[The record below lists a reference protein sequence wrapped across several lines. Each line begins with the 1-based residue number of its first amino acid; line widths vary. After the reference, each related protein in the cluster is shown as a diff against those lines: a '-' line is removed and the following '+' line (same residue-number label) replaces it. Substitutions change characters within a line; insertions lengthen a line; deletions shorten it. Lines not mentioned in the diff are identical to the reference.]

1 MSFVVVQ
8 ALTGLASAASLFL
21 VAVGLS
27 LVFGVTRIV
36 NFAHGSFYMLG
47 AYLAYTVAAA
57 SGGGLAGFIGGAV
70 AAAAGLAA
78 LGLIVEIGL
87 LRRLY
92 AAPELLQLV
101 ATFAV
106 VLLIQDMTLALWGP
120 EDLLAPRVEL
130 LSGTLEVLGH
140 RMPIYDFIL
149 IALGPI
155 VLAGLWLVLTRSRW
169 GILIRAATEDREMV
183 AALGVDQRWLF
194 TSVFC
199 LGAALAG
206 LGGAIHLPRDPA
218 NLGMDLGIIAEA
230 FVVVVVGGMGSITG
244 AYLAAVLIAELGAF
258 GIVLFPQITLVL
270 LFAVMAVILIVRPR
284 GLLGRAGGEAA
295 IPPAHEPSASALFP
309 PALRLAVAVTLALGL
324 VALPLAA
331 GGFTLQVMSE
341 IFIFALFAA
350 SLRFILGV
358 GGMIS
363 FGHAAYLGLGA
374 YGAALAV
381 HHLRAPMAL
390 ALLAAP
396 AAGALGALV
405 YGWFCVRLS
414 GVYMAMLTLAFA
426 QITWSAAFQWYDVTG
441 GDNGILGVWPAA
453 WASGPIAFYYLSLG
467 LVAAAIW
474 ALVRVSDAPFGFAL
488 RAGRDARPRAEA
500 LGIDVRRQRWFAF
513 ALAGTAAALGGG
525 LYAFLKGSVFPDIL
539 SIPVSVEGLVMVLL
553 GGIDAALGPL
563 LGAATFTGLKV
574 TISSA
579 TDLWRAILGGIIIAV
594 VVIFPRGIIGTAAHW
609 WAQCRRRASTR
620 RASIGRE
627 ASR

>member
-8 ALTGLASAASLFL
+8 ALTGLANAASLFL

-47 AYLAYTVAAA
+47 AYVAYSVAGVL
-57 SGGGLAGFIGGAV
+57 GGGLAGFIGGA
-70 AAAAGLAA
+70 ATAAAGLAV
-78 LGLIVEIGL
+78 LGLIVEMGL

-106 VLLIQDMTLALWGP
+106 VLLIQDATLALWGP
-120 EDLLAPRVEL
+120 EDLLAPRVAL
-130 LSGTLEVLGH
+130 LSGTIEVLGH
-140 RMPIYDFIL
+140 RMPVYDFVL
-149 IALGPI
+149 IALGPV

-183 AALGVDQRWLF
+183 EALGVDQRWLF

-206 LGGAIHLPRDPA
+206 LGGAIHLPREPA

-270 LFAVMAVILIVRPR
+270 LFAMMAVILIVRPW

-295 IPPAHEPSASALFP
+295 AAPPEPRAAAPIP
-309 PALRLAVAVTLALGL
+309 PALRLALAAAMASVLL
-324 VALPLAA
+324 ALPLFA
-331 GGFTLQVMSE
+331 GGFALQVMSE
-341 IFIFALFAA
+341 IFIFALYAA
-350 SLRFILGV
+350 SLQFILGV

-381 HHLRAPMAL
+381 HHLGAPMGL

-396 AAGALGALV
+396 VAGAFGALV

-426 QITWSAAFQWYDVTG
+426 QITWSAAFQWYGVTG

-453 WASGPIAFYYLSLG
+453 WASGPMAFYYLSLG
-467 LVAAAIW
+467 IVGAGIW
-474 ALVRVSDAPFGFAL
+474 ALIRIGAAPFGFAL
-488 RAGRDARPRAEA
+488 RAGRDAGQRAVA

-513 ALAGTAAALGGG
+513 ALAGTAAAMGGG
-525 LYAFLKGSVFPDIL
+525 LYAFLKGSVFPDVL

-553 GGIDAALGPL
+553 GGVDTLLGPL
-563 LGAATFTGLKV
+563 LGAASFTGLKI

-594 VVIFPRGIIGTAAHW
+594 VVLFPRGIIGAFARW
-609 WAQCRRRASTR
+609 WPASEQ
-620 RASIGRE
+620 RE
-627 ASR
+627 GPP

>member
-1 MSFVVVQ
+1 VSFVVVQ
-8 ALTGLASAASLFL
+8 ALTGLANAASLFL

-27 LVFGVTRIV
+27 LVFGVSRIV

-47 AYLAYTVAAA
+47 AYVAYTVASAA
-57 SGGGLAGFIGGAV
+57 GGGLAGFIV
-70 AAAAGLAA
+70 AAAAAAAALAA
-78 LGLIVEIGL
+78 VGLVVEMGL

-106 VLLIQDMTLALWGP
+106 VLLVQDLTLAVWGP
-120 EDLLAPRVEL
+120 EDLLLPRVPE
-130 LSGTLEVLGH
+130 LSGSVPVLGS
-140 RMPIYDFIL
+140 RLPVYDLVL
-149 IALGPI
+149 IALGPL
-155 VLAGLWLVLTRSRW
+155 VLVGLWLLLTRTRW

-183 AALGVDQRWLF
+183 GALGIDQRWLF

-206 LGGAIHLPRDPA
+206 FGGAIHLPREPA
-218 NLGMDLGIIAEA
+218 NLMMDLGIIAEA

-270 LFAVMAVILIVRPR
+270 LFAVMAIILIIRPW
-284 GLLGRAGGEAA
+284 GLLGRAESVGPPSPAPAA
-295 IPPAHEPSASALFP
+295 VRAVPGRTQ
-309 PALRLAVAVTLALGL
+309 LRFAVAVGLAGLAL
-324 VALPLAA
+324 LPFAT

-341 IFIFALFAA
+341 IFIFALYAA
-350 SLRFILGV
+350 SLQFILGV

-374 YGAALAV
+374 YATALLV
-381 HHLRAPMAL
+381 HHLGAPMVV

-396 AAGALGALV
+396 FAGALGALI

-426 QITWSAAFQWYDVTG
+426 QMTWSVAFQWYDFTG
-441 GDNGILGVWPAA
+441 GDNGILGVWPAG
-453 WASGPIAFYYLSLG
+453 WAAGPIGFYYLSLAVTAVG
-467 LVAAAIW
+467 IW
-474 ALVRVSDAPFGFAL
+474 MLRRVGAAPFGLAL
-488 RAGRDARPRAEA
+488 RAGRDCTIRAEA
-500 LGIDVRRQRWFAF
+500 LGLDVRRQRWFGF
-513 ALAGTAAALGGG
+513 ALAGTAAAAGGG
-525 LYAFLKGSVFPDIL
+525 LYAFLKGSVFPDVL

-553 GGIDAALGPL
+553 GGIDAVLGPVV
-563 LGAATFTGLKV
+563 GAATFIGLKI
-574 TISSA
+574 TISSV

-594 VVIFPRGIIGTAAHW
+594 LLLFPRGVLGLVGD
-609 WAQCRRRASTR
+609 RR
-620 RASIGRE
+620 
-627 ASR
+627 

>member
-47 AYLAYTVAAA
+47 AYLAYTAAGA
-57 SGGGLAGFIGGAV
+57 AGGGLAGFIGGAI

-78 LGLIVEIGL
+78 LGLIVEVGL

-140 RMPIYDFIL
+140 RMPVYDFIL

-183 AALGVDQRWLF
+183 AVLGVDQRWLF

-270 LFAVMAVILIVRPR
+270 LFAVMAVILIVRPW
-284 GLLGRAGGEAA
+284 GLLGRAGGEAVA
-295 IPPAHEPSASALFP
+295 PPPPHEPSASALFP
-309 PALRLAVAVTLALGL
+309 RTLRLAVAVTLALGL
-324 VALPLAA
+324 GALPLAA
-331 GGFTLQVMSE
+331 DAFTLQVMSE

-381 HHLRAPMAL
+381 HHLHAPMAL

-396 AAGALGALV
+396 VAGALGALV

-474 ALVRVSDAPFGFAL
+474 ALVRVSNAPFGFAL
-488 RAGRDARPRAEA
+488 RAGRDARARAEA

-513 ALAGTAAALGGG
+513 SLAGTAAALGGG

-563 LGAATFTGLKV
+563 LGAATFTGLKI

-594 VVIFPRGIIGTAAHW
+594 VVIFPHGIIGTFARW
-609 WAQCRRRASTR
+609 WPASAR
-620 RASIGRE
+620 SKGAP
-627 ASR
+627 